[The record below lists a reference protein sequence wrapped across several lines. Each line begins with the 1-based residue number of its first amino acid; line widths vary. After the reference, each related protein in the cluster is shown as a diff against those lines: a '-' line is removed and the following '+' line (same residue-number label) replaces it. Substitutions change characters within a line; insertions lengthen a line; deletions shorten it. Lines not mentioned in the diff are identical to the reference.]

1 MEAQLPKY
9 NLITRINNL
18 DHTERINDYLD
29 RINEQAELGYR
40 IHTFNLDHA
49 LLSLKSSPN
58 IQDAEDFVN
67 VPIGEE
73 RMADLLAGGWVAI
86 ANYSKHVT
94 LMRRKDGG
102 ESEGTSE

>member
-29 RINEQAELGYR
+29 RINQQAELGYR
-40 IHTFNLDHA
+40 IHTFDLDHT

-73 RMADLLAGGWVAI
+73 RMADLLSDGWIAI
-86 ANYSKHVT
+86 NAYSKHVT
-94 LMRRKDGG
+94 LMRKKDGG
-102 ESEGTSE
+102 ASEGTLE

>member
-9 NLITRINNL
+9 NLIIRINRPDHNEML
-18 DHTERINDYLD
+18 DDYLD

-40 IHTFNLDHA
+40 IHTFDLDHT

-73 RMADLLAGGWVAI
+73 RMAYLLEEGWIAI

-94 LMRRKDGG
+94 LMRKKDGG
-102 ESEGTSE
+102 ASEGTAE